1 MVGLHGRTDGNRTEQ
16 CSQNQRFK
24 AGILFGIRML
34 GVMHQK
40 NIPYISSGF
49 AVVSIGLDCLP
60 LDHVQNTCN

>member
-1 MVGLHGRTDGNRTEQ
+1 M
-16 CSQNQRFK
+16 
-24 AGILFGIRML
+24 